1 MLNAGVVSSGSGFTN
16 VTPLAAGGTDSKR
29 GALCSPR
36 HAQASN
42 TTTTIPR
49 RMRTMPQDSASRA
62 LSLVAALLVATGVG
76 ACRSKP
82 IDRQALL
89 TAHYLGLTDLER
101 GLLDE
106 AETQFKT
113 VIANAPKDP
122 LGYANL
128 GLTYLRSG
136 RFAEAEAQLK
146 RARRLAPA
154 NPEVGLI
161 VARLYSL
168 TGRATEA
175 RATLEALPRDAKVL
189 YALARLD
196 SLNPDRLRD
205 VLTLA
210 PANLAVRLELIGV
223 FAHRGG
229 GAADSVLHQLED
241 VRRLRPEPPPE
252 AKPDLDRAIA
262 ALGSSQIDS
271 ARAAVDRFLRAM
283 ELTAPYQAALRDVAW
298 TEGPLVGRPVLAFN
312 PQTLITTHGLLRT
325 GQAAVQFTDVTGE
338 AGLTAQGTA
347 LAL

>member
-168 TGRATEA
+168 TG